1 MSTDDMYSEVR
12 QADPA
17 AGLDRDPDGA
27 AARHLLSRIRA
38 TSDPARPR
46 RRRKRTVAV
55 LAAAAMAISTGAVA
69 SGLFEPDP
77 QDLDTIVTEASEHAD
92 VHLPGWRPSLRAET
106 VWCFYD
112 RSTYA
117 NTPVSEFPLDEA
129 LTRDRIATECSS
141 GNDMVRSGQGA
152 ASEDLTFC
160 SATIPEEAYLRRVEE
175 RREPVLAGDVSKAS
189 ALVPIVLGWQADC
202 EQVDLD
208 VDPPMSLSPLD
219 QADID
224 RINRVREAE
233 VTFRATAMQ
242 QCIPYD
248 EAIQTAAQ
256 ARQSLDGEWP
266 LIEGPDG
273 DGSAE
278 CHQLWIDEWGLLSL
292 QGRTEPEPAG

>member
-1 MSTDDMYSEVR
+1 MTTDDLYTEIR
-12 QADPA
+12 HADPA
-17 AGLDRDPDGA
+17 DGLDRDPDGA
-27 AARHLLSRIRA
+27 AARRLLSRIRA
-38 TSDPARPR
+38 TSEPVRPR

-69 SGLFEPDP
+69 SGMFEPDP
-77 QDLDTIVTEASEHAD
+77 QDLDTIITEASEHAD

-129 LTRDRIATECSS
+129 LTKDRIATECTS
-141 GNDMVRSGQGA
+141 GNDMVRSGHAA
-152 ASEDLTFC
+152 ASGDLTFC
-160 SATIPEEAYLRRVEE
+160 SANIPEEAYLRRVEE

-189 ALVPIVLGWQADC
+189 ALMPIVLSWQTDC
-202 EQVDLD
+202 DKVELD
-208 VDPPMSLSPLD
+208 VEPPMSLSPLN

-233 VTFRATAMQ
+233 ITFRATAMQ
-242 QCIPYD
+242 QCISYD

-256 ARQSLDGEWP
+256 ARQNLDGEWP

-273 DGSAE
+273 NGSAE
-278 CHQLWIDEWGLLSL
+278 CHQLWIEQWGLLSL
-292 QGRTEPEPAG
+292 QGRPDSAG

>member
-1 MSTDDMYSEVR
+1 MTGDDLYTEIR

-17 AGLDRDPDGA
+17 ADLDRDPDGA
-27 AARHLLSRIRA
+27 SARRLLSRIRA
-38 TSDPARPR
+38 TSDPVRPR

-55 LAAAAMAISTGAVA
+55 LAAATMAISTAAVA

-77 QDLDTIVTEASEHAD
+77 QDLDTIITEASEHAD
-92 VHLPGWRPSLRAET
+92 AHLPGWRPSLRAET

-117 NTPVSEFPLDEA
+117 SPPVSEFPLDEA
-129 LTRDRIATECSS
+129 LTKDRIATECSS
-141 GNDMVRSGQGA
+141 GNDMVRSGVVD
-152 ASEDLTFC
+152 SPVDVTFC
-160 SATIPEEAYLRRVEE
+160 TAAIPEEAYLRRIEE

-189 ALVPIVLGWQADC
+189 VLAPIVLGWQADC
-202 EQVDLD
+202 NQVELD
-208 VDPPMSLSPLD
+208 VEPPMSLSELN

-233 VTFRATAMQ
+233 ITFRATAMQ
-242 QCIPYD
+242 QCISYD

-256 ARQSLDGEWP
+256 ARQNLAGEWP
-266 LIEGPDG
+266 LIEGPGG
-273 DGSAE
+273 DGTAE

-292 QGRTEPEPAG
+292 QGRTELPG

>member
-1 MSTDDMYSEVR
+1 MTTADLYSKMQ

-17 AGLDRDPDGA
+17 AGLDRDPDAA
-27 AARHLLSRIRA
+27 AARQLLSRIRA
-38 TSDPARPR
+38 TGEPARRPR

-55 LAAAAMAISTGAVA
+55 LAAAAMALSTGAVA
-69 SGLFEPDP
+69 SGIFDPDP
-77 QDLDTIVTEASEHAD
+77 QDLDTIIADASEAAD

-129 LTRDRIATECSS
+129 LTKDRIADECTS
-141 GNDMVRSGQGA
+141 GNDMVRSGQVGGP
-152 ASEDLTFC
+152 EDVTFC
-160 SATIPEEAYLRRVEE
+160 TAAIPDEAYQRRVDV
-175 RREPVLAGDVSKAS
+175 RRGPVLAGDLSEAT

-202 EQVDLD
+202 DRVELD
-208 VDPPMSLSPLD
+208 VDPTMSLSPLS

-224 RINRVREAE
+224 RINHVREVE
-233 VTFRATAMQ
+233 VTLRATAMGK
-242 QCIPYD
+242 CISYD
-248 EAIQTAAQ
+248 KAVQVATQ
-256 ARQSLDGEWP
+256 VRQSLEGEWP

-292 QGRTEPEPAG
+292 QGRPESTG

>member
-1 MSTDDMYSEVR
+1 MTTDVYTEVR
-12 QADPA
+12 LADPA
-17 AGLDRDPDGA
+17 AGLDRDPDAA
-27 AARHLLSRIRA
+27 AARRLLSRIRA
-38 TSDPARPR
+38 TGEPARPR

-77 QDLDTIVTEASEHAD
+77 QDLDTIITDASEHAD

-129 LTRDRIATECSS
+129 LTKDRIATECTS
-141 GNDMVRSGQGA
+141 GNDMVRSGQA
-152 ASEDLTFC
+152 EVAEDVTFC
-160 SATIPEEAYLRRVEE
+160 TAAIRDEAYQRRVEE
-175 RREPVLAGDVSKAS
+175 RREPALAGDLSEAT

-202 EQVDLD
+202 DQVELD
-208 VDPPMSLSPLD
+208 VDPAMSLSSLN

-233 VTFRATAMQ
+233 VTLRATAMQ
-242 QCIPYD
+242 QCISYD

-256 ARQSLDGEWP
+256 VRQSLDGEWP
-266 LIEGPDG
+266 LIEGPGG

-292 QGRTEPEPAG
+292 QGRTESAG